1 MSEEFGSGQIKENES
16 RWTKEG
22 LLDIREDLTN
32 EVIEEIPAQ
41 KIEVIPNADDGL
53 DDDFQ
58 T

>member
-1 MSEEFGSGQIKENES
+1 MSEEFGSAQIKENES

-22 LLDIREDLTN
+22 LLDIREDLTS
-32 EVIEEIPAQ
+32 EVIQEKPAQ
-41 KIEVIPNADDGL
+41 KKEVVATEDDGL